1 MTALDGSWTV
11 VRVGGLLP
19 PMRRVHKR
27 ISGGEGETRI
37 GRLPGVPFRVE
48 GLRLRYRSPFSAFV
62 DILEP
67 DGDDFFG
74 RATLYGRE
82 YGRFLMRRNTGGRA
96 E

>member
-19 PMRRVHKR
+19 PMRGVHKR

-37 GRLPGVPFRVE
+37 GRLPGIPFRVE
-48 GLRLRYRSPFSAFV
+48 GLRLRYPSPFSAFV

-67 DGDDFFG
+67 DGDDFLG